1 MMTYNYLLFCFI
13 IYSFAGWLLESTYR
27 SIEERKLINS
37 GFLYGPCC
45 PIYSFGALFILLLF
59 SEIKNPIY
67 LFILGFIVLTAWEYL
82 VGVILEKIFHTKYW
96 DYSSEKINING
107 RICLK
112 NSIFWGILTVIF
124 VKIIHPNILK
134 MIYQIPG
141 QILYYLNIVFYCI
154 LLIDVLISCM
164 KIYSINSKIE
174 KLKVIK
180 KFIRFKLFK
189 VRHETK
195 NMLLDTKNVM
205 YNNVDVEKLIEDYNK
220 ISLQVY
226 KQLLGLIKAF
236 PTMKSEKINKFLN
249 NKLDITEIKI
259 KINEI
264 KNKLKKHKDKRK

>member
-1 MMTYNYLLFCFI
+1 MITYNILLFCFI

-27 SIEERKLINS
+27 SIEEKKLINS

-59 SEIKNPIY
+59 EGVKNLSY

-124 VKIIHPNILK
+124 ILIIHPNVVRF
-134 MIYQIPG
+134 IYKIPE
-141 QILYYLNIVFYCI
+141 QVLIYLNIVFYSI
-154 LLIDVLISCM
+154 LLIDVYMSCM

-180 KFIRFKLFK
+180 KFIRLKLFK
-189 VRHETK
+189 VKLETK
-195 NMLLDTKNVM
+195 NILLDTKNAM
-205 YNNVDVEKLIEDYNK
+205 YNNVDVEKLIIDYNK

-236 PTMKSEKINKFLN
+236 PTNKKKKINKFLN
-249 NKLDITEIKI
+249 NKLDIG
-259 KINEI
+259 EI
-264 KNKLKKHKDKRK
+264 KNKINNIKIKLKKSKDKGK